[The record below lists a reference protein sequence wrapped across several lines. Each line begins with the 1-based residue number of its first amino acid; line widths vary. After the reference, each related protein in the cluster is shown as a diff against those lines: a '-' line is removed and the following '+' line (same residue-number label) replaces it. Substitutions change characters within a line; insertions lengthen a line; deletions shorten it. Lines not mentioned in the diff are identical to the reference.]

1 MDSKDRQISLPFAVD
16 RASRTDLPRQ
26 VTDGLRAAIKTGFF
40 KSGDIL
46 PSVQEL
52 RKALGVSVR
61 APLEAIRCLAD
72 EGLVASRRHVGCVV
86 LGRHEMSW
94 KGHVLII
101 YPNITPVFY
110 KSVIEMRVSDMLQR
124 NGYLATRLMLGGGE
138 KEGYDFSQLD
148 LLLKQP
154 TSFVLVLGDRP
165 KIFRRLASAG
175 VPYVGFMNTQRTTVG
190 SVGYIHYDCH
200 AADGELAECCL
211 KRGVK
216 TLVQVGAHKSL
227 DFMDKAMFKRFGI
240 RLETQKIV
248 YRRNVEEGV
257 GALVRASYK
266 AFDGWK
272 PEGEDRAL
280 FFIDDYIA
288 RGAMTAM
295 IENGIRI
302 GEDVLIGAHSN
313 RGIDLVF
320 GKDITRIEARPRTDA
335 EKTFGAIHSYLNSG
349 VFPEGV
355 NAAPVFV
362 QGETL

>member
-1 MDSKDRQISLPFAVD
+1 
-16 RASRTDLPRQ
+16 
-26 VTDGLRAAIKTGFF
+26 
-40 KSGDIL
+40 
-46 PSVQEL
+46 
-52 RKALGVSVR
+52 
-61 APLEAIRCLAD
+61 
-72 EGLVASRRHVGCVV
+72 
-86 LGRHEMSW
+86 MSW

-248 YRRNVEEGV
+248 YRRNVEDGV